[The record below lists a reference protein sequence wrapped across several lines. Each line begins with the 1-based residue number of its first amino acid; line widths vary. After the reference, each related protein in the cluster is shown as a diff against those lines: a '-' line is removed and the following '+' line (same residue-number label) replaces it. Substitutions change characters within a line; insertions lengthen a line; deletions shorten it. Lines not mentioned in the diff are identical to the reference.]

1 MKNVL
6 VTGACGR
13 IGNHICSGLLK
24 KEYNVIG
31 MDVEPS
37 EYNLAK
43 ENFKFISC
51 KESITDTLK
60 HIFENYKIDTVV
72 HSACT
77 ADNDMGPIF
86 TDQQAKIST
95 EYDRNLFH
103 MAVEVEVSQFILV
116 STSQVYQKVKTREPL
131 REVDSDIKPIT
142 NYGKMKLQS
151 EKNLIA
157 ESKRSKDMA
166 IAIARVPQVYSLD
179 FYDNLISKI
188 RDPKDN
194 SYFIYRQGDYGFQMC
209 CIHNLVEF
217 ILCYINQADDKSYSD
232 IFNVCDPLLTSAS
245 DIINFMKNNYR
256 IGVVLQRQEP
266 KENPLTKLRSKI
278 VSNEEKTNYRYL
290 DLDTVLS
297 NIMLDN
303 RKANKICP
311 FRWNINNTK

>member
-6 VTGACGR
+6 VTGGCGR
-13 IGNHICSGLLK
+13 IGDHMCSGLLK
-24 KEYNVIG
+24 RGYSVIA
-31 MDVEPS
+31 MDIEPS
-37 EYNLAK
+37 DYNYTK
-43 ENFKFISC
+43 ENFQFISC
-51 KESITDTLK
+51 KESIPDTLK
-60 HIFENYKIDTVV
+60 YIFENYKLDAIV
-72 HSACT
+72 HLACT

-86 TDQQAKIST
+86 TDQQSKIST

-166 IAIARVPQVYSLD
+166 IAIARVPQVYSLN

-194 SYFIYRQGDYGFQMC
+194 TYFLYRQGDYGFQMC

-217 ILCYINQADDKSYSD
+217 ILCYLNQADNKSYSD
-232 IFNVCDPLLTSAS
+232 IFNVCDTLLTSAS

-256 IGVVLQRQEP
+256 IGVVLQRPEP
-266 KENPLTKLRSKI
+266 KENPLTKLKAKI

-290 DLDTVLS
+290 DFDTILS

-311 FRWNINNTK
+311 FKWNINNTK